1 MKKFLFALGLA
12 VTIIA
17 CGESGPGPSPMP
29 PPPPPPPPVNNVPV
43 IESITVQGTRN
54 RQPASFADLNET
66 VNVVATVRD
75 DETAVDQLT
84 YNWSAP
90 SGTFSGTGARV
101 TWQAPADAATPAVV
115 TLTLQVVERYGT
127 GLEHRVSR
135 TVDVALHNS
144 VKDVGDMAR
153 RFLLEFSD
161 TNNKS
166 AADIM
171 RDFGTAATCPQPREI
186 DSERDDVTN
195 HFTNF
200 RMMDFRI
207 GPASVTVNF
216 GGSCPF
222 RGKLGDACAVVP
234 AYWDSVDLRNNQRGA
249 VTGNDIIAAA
259 YSRTDRRWWLCASDY
274 DGIAVSGAVMSF
286 YLRR

>member
-1 MKKFLFALGLA
+1 
-12 VTIIA
+12 
-17 CGESGPGPSPMP
+17 
-29 PPPPPPPPVNNVPV
+29 
-43 IESITVQGTRN
+43 
-54 RQPASFADLNET
+54 
-66 VNVVATVRD
+66 
-75 DETAVDQLT
+75 
-84 YNWSAP
+84 
-90 SGTFSGTGARV
+90 
-101 TWQAPADAATPAVV
+101 
-115 TLTLQVVERYGT
+115 
-127 GLEHRVSR
+127 
-135 TVDVALHNS
+135 
-144 VKDVGDMAR
+144 MAR